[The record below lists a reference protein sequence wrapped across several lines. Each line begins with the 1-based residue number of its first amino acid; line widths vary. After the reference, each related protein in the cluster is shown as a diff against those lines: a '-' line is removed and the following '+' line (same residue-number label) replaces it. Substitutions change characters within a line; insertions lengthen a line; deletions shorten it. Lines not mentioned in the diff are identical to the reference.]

1 VNQRQTGPNHW
12 KNEAELHYPHSQ
24 RRYHQRTYIAGI
36 CRLTFIMNVIRSAEA
51 LAAEERKKQ
60 LERKEKVPQI
70 NFYHSYPSV
79 ELTLDEFEVFALKRL
94 KVRALA

>member
-1 VNQRQTGPNHW
+1 
-12 KNEAELHYPHSQ
+12 
-24 RRYHQRTYIAGI
+24 
-36 CRLTFIMNVIRSAEA
+36 MNVIRSAEA

-94 KVRALA
+94 KVRAPA